1 MVVCHG
7 SIQVGYSRLGG
18 SLRKV
23 RARGRTCY
31 GKWLRMQRDTTND
44 AVGSVGCPRCIVL
57 GRLAARGVRYN
68 GIEITQLGVNE
79 VELLGLKDGLFFRLG
94 SFGCHILSNDG
105 KEGFEE
111 PIQEDM
117 VI

>member
-7 SIQVGYSRLGG
+7 SIRVGYSRLGG
-18 SLRKV
+18 SLQKV

-31 GKWLRMQRDTTND
+31 GKWLRMRRDTAND
-44 AVGSVGCPRCIVL
+44 AVGFVGCPQRIVL
-57 GRLAARGVRYN
+57 GRLTVRGIRYN
-68 GIEITQLGVNE
+68 GIKIARLGVNE

-94 SFGCHILSNDG
+94 SFGGYILSNDR

-111 PIQEDM
+111 PIQEDT
-117 VI
+117 II